1 MVKLNLD
8 RYAWRAQVWP
18 VYLTIIPAILVI
30 ATILPE
36 GMKWPFAG
44 LPAIV
49 FLPLSYFMS
58 QICSDLGKRLEPT
71 LWNSWGGPPT
81 TRFLRHCNE
90 EFNPVMRARIHAQL
104 QALKLPI
111 PTAEEEKEYPERAV
125 DLYNAAIDE
134 IRRLTRNTERFPLVY
149 KGNIEY
155 GFRRNLLGLKPYGIV
170 ITILALVVSGWLLLR
185 GWHVNGVVLPVALVA
200 TFLNTCIALGWLIG
214 VCSANVR
221 ITADRYAQYLLEA
234 ILNLDIPHE
243 HREIP
248 SRG

>member
-18 VYLTIIPAILVI
+18 VYLTIIPAILAV

-36 GMKWPFAG
+36 DMKWPFAG

-81 TRFLRHCNE
+81 TRFLRHCNK
-90 EFNPVMRARIHAQL
+90 EFNPVMRARIHVQL
-104 QALKLPI
+104 QALKLLI

-134 IRRLTRNTERFPLVY
+134 IRRLTR
-149 KGNIEY
+149 KGIISESNRQDE
-155 GFRRNLLGLKPYGIV
+155 L
-170 ITILALVVSGWLLLR
+170 
-185 GWHVNGVVLPVALVA
+185 
-200 TFLNTCIALGWLIG
+200 
-214 VCSANVR
+214 
-221 ITADRYAQYLLEA
+221 
-234 ILNLDIPHE
+234 
-243 HREIP
+243 
-248 SRG
+248 